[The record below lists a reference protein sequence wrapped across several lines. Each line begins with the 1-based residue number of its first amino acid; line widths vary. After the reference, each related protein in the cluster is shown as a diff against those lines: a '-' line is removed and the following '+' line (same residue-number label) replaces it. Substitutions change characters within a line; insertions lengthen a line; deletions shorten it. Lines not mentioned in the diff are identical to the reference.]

1 MESIEFSDSQ
11 KKKTQWR
18 NRIFERQMES
28 PWESGEPEKAAAAE
42 ATELIAVEGVVK
54 RVVGEV
60 ILNAADEANRP
71 EAQHFG

>member
-28 PWESGEPEKAAAAE
+28 PWELGEPEKAAAA
-42 ATELIAVEGVVK
+42 ATALMAVEGVVK

-60 ILNAADEANRP
+60 ILNAAGEANRQ
-71 EAQHFG
+71 EAKRFG